1 MKQRLNDWWS
11 NNEPDE
17 CLIYRHGLGKQC
29 VFVRDTIM
37 LNLFLG
43 IATDYHKY
51 KDYSDEH
58 SKLYE
63 SFHPSVIGTHT
74 SKSVKLPVFEM
85 DMSEKLGIKIVLR
98 NNFYDWCISVESEN
112 EIDCDWLRLINP
124 TIKGYFEGFPKNRI
138 YAPYSETNRKNFSV
152 VLNGEYEVY
161 TFMYILK
168 NWAIDKF
175 NIFGGM

>member
-1 MKQRLNDWWS
+1 MKERLNDWWN
-11 NNEPDE
+11 NNEPNE
-17 CLIYRHGLGKQC
+17 GLIYRHGLGKQC
-29 VFVRDTIM
+29 IFVRDTIM

-43 IATDYHKY
+43 IATDYYKY
-51 KDYSDEH
+51 KEFSDKR

-63 SFHPSVIGTHT
+63 SFHPSVIGTHI
-74 SKSVKLPVFEM
+74 SKSVKLPVMEI
-85 DMSEKLGIKIVLR
+85 DLSDKLGIKIVLR

-112 EIDCDWLRLINP
+112 EIDCNWLRLINP
-124 TIKGYFEGFPKNRI
+124 TNKGYFEGFPRDRI
-138 YAPYSETNRKNFSV
+138 YSPYSETNRKNFSV